1 MNGESTPGLMIEAA
15 QTLIGAEPTP
25 AAIEAAAAT
34 CAETSEPAAD
44 MHASE
49 AYRRHLIRILT
60 FRVVSRAADRART

>member
-1 MNGESTPGLMIEAA
+1 MGEAA

-25 AAIEAAAAT
+25 AAIESAAAA

-60 FRVVSRAADRART
+60 SRVVSRAADRART